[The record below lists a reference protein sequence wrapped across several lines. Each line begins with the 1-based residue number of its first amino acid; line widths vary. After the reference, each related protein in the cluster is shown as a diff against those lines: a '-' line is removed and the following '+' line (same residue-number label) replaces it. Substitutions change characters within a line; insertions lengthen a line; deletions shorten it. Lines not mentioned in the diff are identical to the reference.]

1 MKEPTS
7 CQGKQPLLLLLL
19 FSGGS
24 NGDSVTQIEGQMT
37 LIEGDSLTV
46 NCSYETTQYPAL
58 FWYVQYPEEGPQLL
72 LRASKVS
79 DKRSNK
85 GFEATYNQE
94 NTSFHLKKALV
105 QDSDSALYYC
115 ALEDTVTGSAG
126 GADSGHWPL
135 SV

>member
-1 MKEPTS
+1 MNSSPGS
-7 CQGKQPLLLLLL
+7 VIVL
-19 FSGGS
+19 FLI

-72 LRASKVS
+72 LRASKVN

-115 ALEDTVTGSAG
+115 ALEDTVTGSELSYATG
-126 GADSGHWPL
+126 TAIKKKKYKISSG
-135 SV
+135 